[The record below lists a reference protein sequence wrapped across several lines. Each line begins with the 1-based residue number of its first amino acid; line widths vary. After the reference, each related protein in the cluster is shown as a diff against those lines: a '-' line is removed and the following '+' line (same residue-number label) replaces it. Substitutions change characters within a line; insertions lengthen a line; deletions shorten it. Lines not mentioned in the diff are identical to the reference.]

1 MKTIFHKNKNPT
13 HLNDRYEV
21 PPVLAQHVLGG
32 VHVRVGGVGLLVPG
46 AARVILLRHDAGL
59 QAELLL
65 QVGVEPRPVVGVQ
78 LETVQLY
85 RQPGVRV

>member
-32 VHVRVGGVGLLVPG
+32 VHVRVGGVRLLVPG
-46 AARVILLRHDAGL
+46 AARVVLLRHDARL
-59 QAELLL
+59 QPELLL